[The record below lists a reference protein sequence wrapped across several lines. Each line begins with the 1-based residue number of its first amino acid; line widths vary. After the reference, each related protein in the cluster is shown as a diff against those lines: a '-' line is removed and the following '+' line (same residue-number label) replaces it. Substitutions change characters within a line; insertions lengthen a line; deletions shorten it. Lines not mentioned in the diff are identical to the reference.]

1 MHSTKVLRAW
11 EFVAST
17 LDLKVGN
24 IGRTG
29 TERYDASRIAKPK
42 ARAEFDRRLDDLTH
56 ALNAGEVP
64 VQQHYA
70 YGPAAWTV
78 LAGDAAEFGRRQG
91 WGMPSKIKALKRPSE
106 RGTAITEPA
115 AQITT
120 GAAEGKG
127 TEPGEQVSVVAIDGI
142 TRHSISPKRRNVLDA
157 EIEAAKHV
165 ATHPDDAHAV
175 YAVLRQWAK
184 ERKAPF
190 IGFVEGDG
198 IKYET
203 QDDEVKIFTYEALRK
218 RMKRAHGR

>member
-17 LDLKVGN
+17 LRLEVGN
-24 IGRTG
+24 IGLPG
-29 TERYDASRIAKPK
+29 TERHDASRIAKPK

-106 RGTAITEPA
+106 RGTPITAPA
-115 AQITT
+115 TQITT
-120 GAAEGKG
+120 DAAQG
-127 TEPGEQVSVVAIDGI
+127 S
-142 TRHSISPKRRNVLDA
+142 LA
-157 EIEAAKHV
+157 E
-165 ATHPDDAHAV
+165 
-175 YAVLRQWAK
+175 QWADAKGDMKRKHALAK
-184 ERKAPF
+184 EAVKQCEGNKAAAARLLGLRKATGPL
-190 IGFVEGDG
+190 
-198 IKYET
+198 YR
-203 QDDEVKIFTYEALRK
+203 ALNWKPEQSSGSSVAGMADRLSRGPHK
-218 RMKRAHGR
+218 T

>member
-17 LDLKVGN
+17 LGLEVGN

-91 WGMPSKIKALKRPSE
+91 WDMQDLIKTLRAP
-106 RGTAITEPA
+106 
-115 AQITT
+115 
-120 GAAEGKG
+120 GKG
-127 TEPGEQVSVVAIDGI
+127 AEPGEQAAAVAAKGT
-142 TRHSISPKRRNVLDA
+142 TRHSINAKRKIVLDA
-157 EIEAAKHV
+157 EIEAAKHS
-165 ATHPDDAHAV
+165 ATNPDDAHAV
-175 YAVLRQWAK
+175 YAVLRQRAVK
-184 ERKAPF
+184 GEAPF
-190 IGFVEGDG
+190 IGFVEDEG

-203 QDDEVKIFTYEALRK
+203 PGGKVKMLSFDALRK
-218 RMKRAHGR
+218 RMKRAANAR